1 MLVHVDPEIDQPQLL
16 ASRRVR
22 AWRGSSHDM
31 GAIR

>member
-16 ASRRVR
+16 APAGAGLAS
-22 AWRGSSHDM
+22 GSSHDM